1 MTEAEA
7 KIMVEAKLRCMELE
21 DLACIGKGC
30 DRDCDACKYN
40 YMQGTVGEHKEALR
54 MAINA
59 LEEIQRYRVIGTVE
73 GFERAIQS
81 SIENYNLYREYK
93 AKVQE
98 VAKEYMHSCYDCEW
112 ECLDGCS
119 LRRDSNG
126 NTEPVCDGLT
136 DCKDFVPIAPYQKG
150 E

>member
-1 MTEAEA
+1 MIEKILEKFEELKTGSTDWAEDTA
-7 KIMVEAKLRCMELE
+7 FDIAVDK
-21 DLACIGKGC
+21 
-30 DRDCDACKYN
+30 CK
-40 YMQGTVGEHKEALR
+40 
-54 MAINA
+54 
-59 LEEIQRYRVIGTVE
+59 EI
-73 GFERAIQS
+73 
-81 SIENYNLYREYK
+81 
-93 AKVQE
+93 VQE

-126 NTEPVCDGLT
+126 NTEPVYDGLT